1 MTEGGSTFLWAR
13 PASGRMGPQRFFLEE
28 KLSLNNPSDLRFQ
41 HGTVFLYPKF
51 ENKKKK
57 RKSNAYNLVRTY
69 CSDEIGWNSVGQNQ

>member
-13 PASGRMGPQRFFLEE
+13 PALGRMGPQRFFLEE
-28 KLSLNNPSDLRFQ
+28 KLTLNNPSDLRFQ

-51 ENKKKK
+51 ENKKKTK
-57 RKSNAYNLVRTY
+57 IQRVQPCTY